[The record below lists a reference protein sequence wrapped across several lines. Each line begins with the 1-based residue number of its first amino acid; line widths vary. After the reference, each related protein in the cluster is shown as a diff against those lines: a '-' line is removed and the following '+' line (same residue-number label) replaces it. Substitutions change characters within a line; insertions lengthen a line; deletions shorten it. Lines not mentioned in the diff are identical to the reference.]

1 MKFSGIPDY
10 FVCQISTFSGAA
22 KIVFP
27 LSPAPNDRSLL
38 ARTVISFLFRGRI
51 NTGTP
56 VEFGISLIT
65 MQEERERERERERE
79 EEREG
84 ERERKGVHRYKTKTT
99 SPSDKLG
106 IITRPRTPWKSSSN
120 LDKTALCSL
129 LPATIEIHL
138 ASNGMESSETKEKG
152 LLENPNLFVTIRPV
166 AVRPT
171 PLTNECFRQRE
182 KQRRSI
188 VTENNPA
195 SCTVQRVQKP

>member
-1 MKFSGIPDY
+1 MKFSEIPDY

-65 MQEERERERERERE
+65 MQEERERKRE
-79 EEREG
+79 EERDG
-84 ERERKGVHRYKTKTT
+84 ERERKGVRRYKTKTT

-138 ASNGMESSETKEKG
+138 ASNGTESSETKEKG

-171 PLTNECFRQRE
+171 PLTNERFRQRE
-182 KQRRSI
+182 KQRGSI

>member
-1 MKFSGIPDY
+1 MRICLFSNIYEMMKFSGIPDY

-106 IITRPRTPWKSSSN
+106 IITRPRTP
-120 LDKTALCSL
+120 
-129 LPATIEIHL
+129 
-138 ASNGMESSETKEKG
+138 
-152 LLENPNLFVTIRPV
+152 
-166 AVRPT
+166 
-171 PLTNECFRQRE
+171 
-182 KQRRSI
+182 
-188 VTENNPA
+188 
-195 SCTVQRVQKP
+195 